1 VLEIG
6 CGPLG
11 GFVPKLRASGYDA
24 VGIDPAAP
32 EGAEYVRVAF
42 ELAEPPG
49 EVDAVVASTSLH
61 HVADPGEVVD
71 HLASVLAV
79 AGTVVVVEWDQEAF
93 DEPTAEWCFERLGP
107 DTEPGWL
114 HRRRDEWAASG
125 QPWSTYLREW
135 AQEHGLRSAGTLLR
149 LLDARFARQH
159 LEYGPYFFPDLAATT
174 EGDER
179 AAIEAGRIRATRL
192 DYVGTLQE
200 GERPGIRGGTPAGP
214 PGGG

>member
-24 VGIDPAAP
+24 VGVDPQAPDEAA
-32 EGAEYVRVAF
+32 YLRIAF
-42 ELAEPPG
+42 ELAELPG
-49 EVDAVVASTSLH
+49 EVDALVASTSLH
-61 HVADPGEVVD
+61 HVADPGEVIDRVANV
-71 HLASVLAV
+71 LAST
-79 AGTVVVVEWDQEAF
+79 GTVVVVEWNQDGF

-107 DTEPGWL
+107 DADPGWL
-114 HRRRDEWAASG
+114 HRHRDGWAASG
-125 QPWSTYLREW
+125 QPWSLYLKEW
-135 AQEHGLRSAGTLLR
+135 AREHGLHSAGTLLR

-174 EGDER
+174 EDDER

-192 DYVGTLQE
+192 DYVGTLR
-200 GERPGIRGGTPAGP
+200 ERERAGTQQSPAD
-214 PGGG
+214 

>member
-1 VLEIG
+1 VVEIG

-24 VGIDPAAP
+24 VGIDPEAP
-32 EGAEYVRVAF
+32 DGAEYLRTAF
-42 ELAEPPG
+42 EVWEPPG
-49 EVDAVVASTSLH
+49 EVDAVVACTSLH
-61 HVADPGEVVD
+61 HVTDPREVID
-71 HLASVLAV
+71 HLASVLAS
-79 AGTVVVVEWDQEAF
+79 AGTVVVVEWDREEF

-114 HRRRDEWAASG
+114 HRHRDEWAVSG
-125 QPWSTYLREW
+125 QPWISYLREW
-135 AQEHGLRSAGTLLR
+135 SREHGLHSAETLLR

-159 LEYGPYFFPDLAATT
+159 LEYGPYLFPDLAATT

-192 DYVGTLQE
+192 DYVGTLRE
-200 GERPGIRGGTPAGP
+200 HERPGIT
-214 PGGG
+214 